1 MRTLGSKAV
10 LLKAA
15 GLCTVLLTSQAW
27 AADEPAENASN
38 PLAKGRN
45 TDLRYQA
52 FDVDDQSHQ
61 QTVSI
66 EGAFMAL
73 PDLKIKYEAHYS
85 ETDVTGSSERG
96 WEQFSLKGIYFP
108 KEGRWGKWGYRV
120 AVGLEWLID
129 GGNSDLGIGTG
140 ADQLGPFVGLA
151 LTPRQGTTLIPLIQH
166 FESYRGADVSV
177 TAARLIAMQTL
188 SRASWIKLDGI
199 FPYDWDRD
207 AVPANIELQYGRNL
221 SNSLALFVDGLVGLG
236 SDRPY
241 DYGFGV
247 GVRFIY

>member
-1 MRTLGSKAV
+1 MRTLGLKAV

-27 AADEPAENASN
+27 AADEPAETASN

-108 KEGRWGKWGYRV
+108 KEGKWGKWGYRV
-120 AVGLEWLID
+120 AVGLEHRV
-129 GGNSDLGIGTG
+129 GG
-140 ADQLGPFVGLA
+140 VA
-151 LTPRQGTTLIPLIQH
+151 LSARSGRCRPQRRRTSRCRGCDVHPLRQNLL
-166 FESYRGADVSV
+166 ER
-177 TAARLIAMQTL
+177 R
-188 SRASWIKLDGI
+188 
-199 FPYDWDRD
+199 DR
-207 AVPANIELQYGRNL
+207 
-221 SNSLALFVDGLVGLG
+221 
-236 SDRPY
+236 RP
-241 DYGFGV
+241 
-247 GVRFIY
+247 